1 MFSCLESETSTIF
14 LQQCNFAMMF
24 NFSMWRQL
32 TGMCCGEVLIVYIY
46 HPFTFCCSQHPP
58 TRPREVFLF
67 IFLHSFPVDF
77 FSVFSSFPAIS
88 SSLIRGRHINLQHYT
103 TVLVFS
109 VASLSRFLL
118 LRLAT
123 THNINLRNNSHIFSL
138 PPDRK
143 NKTKERRENPT
154 AHSPCMSPLYSNT
167 FSPVKG
173 FTLKQTFLLQS
184 YSVVLEMGRKRR
196 GRKMRYYIRGFL
208 ASKLRLITRT
218 SGISRLQ
225 KFSKWVETTR
235 NENAFRNARVSLL
248 RNCDI
253 LLSTPAFQAGEA
265 QVGKKV

>member
-1 MFSCLESETSTIF
+1 MASTHRNV
-14 LQQCNFAMMF
+14 L
-24 NFSMWRQL
+24 WRS
-32 TGMCCGEVLIVYIY
+32 INRIY

-88 SSLIRGRHINLQHYT
+88 PSLIRGRHINLQHYT

-143 NKTKERRENPT
+143 KTKQRKEEKIPRRTVPACRLYIQT
-154 AHSPCMSPLYSNT
+154 HSLPWRALHWNKHSCCNHT
-167 FSPVKG
+167 
-173 FTLKQTFLLQS
+173 Q
-184 YSVVLEMGRKRR
+184 
-196 GRKMRYYIRGFL
+196 
-208 ASKLRLITRT
+208 
-218 SGISRLQ
+218 
-225 KFSKWVETTR
+225 
-235 NENAFRNARVSLL
+235 
-248 RNCDI
+248 
-253 LLSTPAFQAGEA
+253 
-265 QVGKKV
+265 